1 MSDVL
6 GLEGIKYSHIQHADL
21 SKIEIELHEMGLN
34 RAHHALLQG
43 MRTQDILFKR
53 IEACAAPE
61 EGANQ
66 VIHTPSCPIRM
77 MADYDVTFR
86 MVEMDRTQGI
96 CIPTVRKICKTCT
109 VAGGCLLLD
118 LEWNLLT

>member
-43 MRTQDILFKR
+43 MRTQDILYKR
-53 IEACAAPE
+53 IEACSTTDDQTT
-61 EGANQ
+61 Q
-66 VIHTPSCPIRM
+66 VGNC
-77 MADYDVTFR
+77 FR
-86 MVEMDRTQGI
+86 VKLKCVVLG
-96 CIPTVRKICKTCT
+96 
-109 VAGGCLLLD
+109 
-118 LEWNLLT
+118 WS

>member
-1 MSDVL
+1 ML

-53 IEACAAPE
+53 IEACSGPE
-61 EGANQ
+61 DPSPQAKNFSQRGGKEWTVGQ
-66 VIHTPSCPIRM
+66 PQWILSQELTP
-77 MADYDVTFR
+77 
-86 MVEMDRTQGI
+86 
-96 CIPTVRKICKTCT
+96 
-109 VAGGCLLLD
+109 L
-118 LEWNLLT
+118 

>member
-43 MRTQDILFKR
+43 MRTQDILYKR
-53 IEACAAPE
+53 IEACSTSEDQPT
-61 EGANQ
+61 Q
-66 VIHTPSCPIRM
+66 VERFDKRRLKFECRGVGVGPILR
-77 MADYDVTFR
+77 
-86 MVEMDRTQGI
+86 I
-96 CIPTVRKICKTCT
+96 CIPIVRRIYKIFTV
-109 VAGGCLLLD
+109 GGGFLLLD
-118 LEWNLLT
+118 LVWSLQM